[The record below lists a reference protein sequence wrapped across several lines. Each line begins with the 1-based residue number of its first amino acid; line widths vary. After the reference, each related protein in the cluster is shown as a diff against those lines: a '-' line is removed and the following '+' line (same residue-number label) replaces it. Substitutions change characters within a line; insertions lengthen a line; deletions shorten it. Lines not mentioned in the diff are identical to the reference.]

1 MMMEE
6 MWISLEINT
15 REESRDI
22 WLGICNQCIVSLLI
36 RYNSYNSYV
45 LYTHYARGM
54 SVSMLFVCGMF
65 FVVV

>member
-36 RYNSYNSYV
+36 
-45 LYTHYARGM
+45 
-54 SVSMLFVCGMF
+54 
-65 FVVV
+65 